1 MSLNKT
7 RIEWVRNPEGTKGY
21 TWNPVTGC
29 LHGCAYCYA
38 RNISNRFEGTTLKRK
53 FIEDTQVEQVIDG
66 VTKEFLLD
74 DHPGFYPTFWCSRLI
89 DPILTKKSSTIFV
102 GSMADLFGKWVPSMW
117 IERVLNTVK
126 KCPQHIFLFL
136 TKNGSRMCEE
146 GDVLDTKN
154 AWYGQ
159 TCTGKPISPVWDI
172 PNGRHFLSFEPLLGD
187 WIPDLR
193 GLHVNWVI
201 VGSLNHNGRAIHP
214 NNGGTKKAWA
224 LKVIAEAEKASK
236 PIFIKSELLWL
247 YPDLPHKKD
256 IPYVQ

>member
-136 TKNGSRMCEE
+136 TKNGSRMCLIRRMP
-146 GDVLDTKN
+146 GMDRLAQASPLDLCGTFPTDGIFYHLN
-154 AWYGQ
+154 RYWEIGYQ
-159 TCTGKPISPVWDI
+159 T
-172 PNGRHFLSFEPLLGD
+172 
-187 WIPDLR
+187 
-193 GLHVNWVI
+193 
-201 VGSLNHNGRAIHP
+201 
-214 NNGGTKKAWA
+214 
-224 LKVIAEAEKASK
+224 
-236 PIFIKSELLWL
+236 
-247 YPDLPHKKD
+247 
-256 IPYVQ
+256 